1 MGEYEHGLLDC
12 DCLLIEPMDMT
23 SRSVCTEG
31 SLSLHC
37 CTLPTASSC
46 TRLPL
51 RRMDMQGSDA
61 DRLKWLATVPQ
72 SEFVGVHPT
81 AG

>member
-31 SLSLHC
+31 SLSL
-37 CTLPTASSC
+37 CTAALFPQLPPALDCRCVVWTCKAQM
-46 TRLPL
+46 LI
-51 RRMDMQGSDA
+51 G
-61 DRLKWLATVPQ
+61 
-72 SEFVGVHPT
+72 
-81 AG
+81 